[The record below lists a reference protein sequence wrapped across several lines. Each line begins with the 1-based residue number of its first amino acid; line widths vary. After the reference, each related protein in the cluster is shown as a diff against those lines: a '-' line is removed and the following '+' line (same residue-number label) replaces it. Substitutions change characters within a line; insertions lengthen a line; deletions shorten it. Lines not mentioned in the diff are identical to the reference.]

1 MAANGALPQTLRSI
15 TATKISEL
23 SKQRALFDQHKAEII
38 NAAASAPNLRA
49 KAQTLLE
56 GVAKLKGHA
65 NDAFDRD
72 QLDESDLYS
81 STFVENGSERAT
93 HINIR
98 RFLFQGQYDPSVSEW
113 TLKNWIG
120 ELEQEILQ
128 SELKHEHASFYSGLV
143 TEWLANL
150 DGQGDSNDSATANS
164 GRAEMQEQRA
174 TWEEYVFNAGNVNT
188 DGIRAYLDS
197 LFTDLALP
205 RQELDILRQRIKRF
219 GEDLSTQ
226 QKWFTVDDLKWSTKA
241 LLKSDILTKEKT
253 VILKEFMRNPAVT
266 QEVVDVLNMRL
277 ASLDSWG
284 WPANEGIAVE
294 MRRQLNG
301 KYRVYM
307 DEDLLDGIMFQYL
320 GLQWAVKFRDVFET
334 FLNSRAWTS
343 LREYIPKSER
353 DRRRYYSLDNHGIL
367 DDSRPNVNQHRQET
381 YKREYFMTQLPR
393 SVDGDLPD
401 YDGGDSASSGK
412 NAVETKHS
420 LLHLLITE
428 SMIHSSLHG
437 HFTAIRS
444 DFKWFGPSLPH
455 DTILTALSY
464 FGVPDN
470 WLRFFKTFLEMPL
483 KFVQDGPDATVRV
496 RQRGVPM
503 SHSLSDCFGEVVLFC
518 MDYAVNKNTSGAF
531 IYRLHDDFWFWGKE
545 NTCVKA
551 WNAMSDFAS
560 TMGLEFNDEKTG
572 VMRLTT
578 ANNEATQ
585 GSPSERKAEADTTL
599 PVGDIR
605 WGFLKLD
612 AQEGRFVIDQG
623 QVDNHIA
630 ELERQLS
637 SCTSVF
643 AWVQAWNTYFAR
655 FFPNNF
661 AKPAMCFGRDH
672 IDMAIS
678 TLSRIERTLF
688 ASTTGVGSGVTD
700 YLRKVIADR
709 FGIHDLPEGFFYF
722 PIELGGLEL
731 INPYIPLLAMR
742 ENIRTTP
749 QRRLQKASVQDEANY
764 HAAKER
770 FEKSGSHSSTYN
782 NLFRRGSVGSS
793 DDDSASTSSPSRFLT
808 LEEYKRYPE
817 THSHPLLTAYKDLIG
832 IPGEAYINQSPS
844 FRGTQ
849 STLRQDLGIE
859 TSANKIS
866 DSWSGMSPYWRW
878 VAELYHAEMK
888 ARFGSLA
895 AVNREFMPL
904 GVVKTLKEGKMR
916 WEN

>member
-1 MAANGALPQTLRSI
+1 MLPR
-15 TATKISEL
+15 E
-23 SKQRALFDQHKAEII
+23 
-38 NAAASAPNLRA
+38 
-49 KAQTLLE
+49 
-56 GVAKLKGHA
+56 
-65 NDAFDRD
+65 

-81 STFVENGSERAT
+81 STFVENGSERAA

-150 DGQGDSNDSATANS
+150 DEQGDSKDPATADS

-174 TWEEYVFNAGNVNT
+174 TWEDYVFNAGNVDT
-188 DGIRAYLDS
+188 DGIRAYLDG

-205 RQELDILRQRIKRF
+205 RQELEILRQRIKRF

-241 LLKSDILTKEKT
+241 LLKSDSLTKEKT
-253 VILKEFMRNPAVT
+253 VILKEFMRNPSVT

-284 WPANEGIAVE
+284 WPADEGVAIE

-307 DEDLLDGIMFQYL
+307 DEDLLDSIIMFEYL
-320 GLQWAVKFRDVFET
+320 GLQWAVKFRDVFER

-343 LREYIPKSER
+343 LREYISKSER
-353 DRRRYYSLDNHGIL
+353 DRRRYYSLDNQGIL
-367 DDSRPNVNQHRQET
+367 DDSRSNVNQHREET
-381 YKREYFMTQLPR
+381 YKRVYFMEQLHR
-393 SVDGDLPD
+393 SVDGDLPG
-401 YDGGDSASSGK
+401 YDAEDSASSGK
-412 NAVETKHS
+412 NAVQTKHS

-455 DTILTALSY
+455 DTILTVLSY

-483 KFVQDGPDATVRV
+483 KFVQDRPDATVRV

-518 MDYAVNKNTSGAF
+518 LDYAVNKNTSGAF

-551 WNAMSDFAS
+551 WKAMSDFAS
-560 TMGLEFNDEKTG
+560 TMGLEFKEEKTG

-578 ANNEATQ
+578 TNNNNEATQ
-585 GSPSERKAEADTTL
+585 GSPSGKKSEADTTL
-599 PVGDIR
+599 PVGEIR

-612 AQEGRFVIDQG
+612 GQQGRFVIDQE
-623 QVDNHIA
+623 QVDSHIA

-637 SCTSVF
+637 SCNSVF

-655 FFPNNF
+655 FIPNNF
-661 AKPAMCFGRDH
+661 AKPAMCFGREH
-672 IDMAIS
+672 IDMAIA

-688 ASTTGVGSGVTD
+688 ASTTGVGSGITG
-700 YLRKVIADR
+700 LSSQGDR
-709 FGIHDLPEGFFYF
+709 RPIRHPRPPRGIFLLPY
-722 PIELGGLEL
+722 
-731 INPYIPLLAMR
+731 
-742 ENIRTTP
+742 
-749 QRRLQKASVQDEANY
+749 
-764 HAAKER
+764 
-770 FEKSGSHSSTYN
+770 
-782 NLFRRGSVGSS
+782 
-793 DDDSASTSSPSRFLT
+793 
-808 LEEYKRYPE
+808 
-817 THSHPLLTAYKDLIG
+817 
-832 IPGEAYINQSPS
+832 
-844 FRGTQ
+844 
-849 STLRQDLGIE
+849 
-859 TSANKIS
+859 
-866 DSWSGMSPYWRW
+866 
-878 VAELYHAEMK
+878 
-888 ARFGSLA
+888 
-895 AVNREFMPL
+895 
-904 GVVKTLKEGKMR
+904 
-916 WEN
+916 